1 MVTSCSSAFGAQK
14 VQLTE
19 PSQAKH
25 TFLSEGEQELS
36 KRGHELIQAEIQEV
50 QQLSNKHKKK
60 PKPGTA
66 NSPDLKFD

>member
-1 MVTSCSSAFGAQK
+1 MLTQAPQEKRDMEVRMVTSCSSAFGAQK

-36 KRGHELIQAEIQEV
+36 KRGHELI
-50 QQLSNKHKKK
+50 
-60 PKPGTA
+60 
-66 NSPDLKFD
+66 